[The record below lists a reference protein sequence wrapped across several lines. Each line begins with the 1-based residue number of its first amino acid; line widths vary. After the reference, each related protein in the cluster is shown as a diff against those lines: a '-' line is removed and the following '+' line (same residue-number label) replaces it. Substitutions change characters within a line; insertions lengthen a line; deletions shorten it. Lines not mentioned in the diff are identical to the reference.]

1 MSVTTNLA
9 FNRRQFLSLTGSA
22 SVALL
27 LAACAP
33 VAAPVAAP
41 AAGTASEPQQ
51 GGSLR
56 IALQDGP
63 SSLDPN
69 LAPAIQDAIVHGAL
83 YDSLV
88 WNDVALQPQ
97 PALATAWE
105 VTDDQLRWTF
115 TLRQGVTFHHGTA
128 FTANDVVHTFA
139 RILGPD
145 FGSPAQGAF
154 RFVEKAEAVDDGSPQ
169 GAVRF
174 TLKSPH
180 VDFPLL
186 LGDPVNMALIMPHD
200 RTVDELVA
208 APSGTGPFRF
218 QEFVPGE
225 SLTVVRNES
234 YWRPGQPYLDEVR
247 FVVMPEMSNQ
257 VAALS
262 SGTVDLLW
270 QLTAESVPA
279 LSGDSAVVVT
289 EVASG
294 FYQPIIMRID
304 QEPFT
309 DGRVRQAFKY
319 ATDRQGMVQAVL
331 QGQGVIGND
340 QPLPPNHP
348 FAADLPPVA
357 HDVEKAKA
365 LLAEAG
371 YPDGLE
377 ITLYT
382 ADLRPGMVAT
392 AVAFQEMAKAAGITV
407 NIEEVP
413 GSNYWAAHWMQSPL
427 VVSNWSLFPSADTI
441 LSLVYH
447 SSGPWN
453 ESGLNNADLD
463 ALIEAGRSAADPVK
477 RKEIY
482 AQAQQIIQTEGGTL
496 VPYFRPAFY
505 ARRANTLGVIYTL
518 QSVIYLQEAWVAA

>member
-1 MSVTTNLA
+1 M
-9 FNRRQFLSLTGSA
+9 
-22 SVALL
+22 
-27 LAACAP
+27 
-33 VAAPVAAP
+33 
-41 AAGTASEPQQ
+41 
-51 GGSLR
+51 
-56 IALQDGP
+56 
-63 SSLDPN
+63 
-69 LAPAIQDAIVHGAL
+69 
-83 YDSLV
+83 
-88 WNDVALQPQ
+88 
-97 PALATAWE
+97 
-105 VTDDQLRWTF
+105 
-115 TLRQGVTFHHGTA
+115 
-128 FTANDVVHTFA
+128 
-139 RILGPD
+139 
-145 FGSPAQGAF
+145 
-154 RFVEKAEAVDDGSPQ
+154 
-169 GAVRF
+169 
-174 TLKSPH
+174 
-180 VDFPLL
+180 
-186 LGDPVNMALIMPHD
+186 
-200 RTVDELVA
+200 
-208 APSGTGPFRF
+208 
-218 QEFVPGE
+218 
-225 SLTVVRNES
+225 
-234 YWRPGQPYLDEVR
+234 
-247 FVVMPEMSNQ
+247 
-257 VAALS
+257 AALS

-348 FAADLPPVA
+348 FVADLPPVA
-357 HDVEKAKA
+357 HDVEMAKA

-413 GSNYWAAHWMQSPL
+413 GSNYWTEHWMQSPL

-463 ALIEAGRSAADPVK
+463 ALIEAGRSEADPVK
-477 RKEIY
+477 RKAIY

>member
-9 FNRRQFLSLTGSA
+9 INRRQFLSLTGGA

-56 IALQDGP
+56 IAMQAGP

-115 TLRQGVTFHHGTA
+115 TLREEVAFHHGTT
-128 FTANDVVHTFA
+128 FTAKDVVHTFE

-145 FGSPAQGAF
+145 FGSPAQGTF
-154 RFVEKAEAVDDGSPQ
+154 RFVEKAEAVDDYT
-169 GAVRF
+169 VRF

-200 RTVDELVA
+200 RTVEELVA

-225 SLTVVRNES
+225 SVTVVRNES

-262 SGTVDLLW
+262 SATVDLLW

-279 LSGDSAVVVT
+279 LSGDPSVVVS
-289 EVASG
+289 EVESG
-294 FYQPIIMRID
+294 FYQPIIMRLD

-309 DGRVRQAFKY
+309 DVRVRQAFKY

-348 FAADLPPVA
+348 FAADLPAFA
-357 HDVEKAKA
+357 HDAEKAKA

-392 AVAFQEMAKAAGITV
+392 AVAFQEMVKAAGITV
-407 NIEEVP
+407 KIEEVP
-413 GSNYWAAHWMQSPL
+413 GSNYWTEHWMQSPL

-447 SSGPWN
+447 SAGPWN
-453 ESGLNNADLD
+453 ESGLKNADLD
-463 ALIEAGRSAADPVK
+463 ALIEAGRGEAEVAK
-477 RKEIY
+477 RQEIY
-482 AQAQQIIQTEGGTL
+482 AKAQQIIQAEGGTL

-505 ARRANTLGVIYTL
+505 AQRANAQGVVYTL
-518 QSVIYLQEAWVAA
+518 QSVIYLHEAWLAA